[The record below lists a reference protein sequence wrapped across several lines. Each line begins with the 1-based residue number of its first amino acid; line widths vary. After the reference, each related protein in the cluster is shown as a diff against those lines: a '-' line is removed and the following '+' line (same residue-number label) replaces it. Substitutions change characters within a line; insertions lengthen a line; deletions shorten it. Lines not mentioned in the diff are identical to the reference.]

1 MEEFDAVHLKLEKG
15 VYLVEASAG
24 TGKTYAIAMLVLR
37 FVAELGLEIDHILIV
52 TFTRAATAELRA
64 RVRQRLVDG
73 WLILSGES
81 ADADATLT
89 AWAQT
94 IPDAKRTEARI
105 RLKLALANIDQA
117 AVFTIHSFCQRML
130 REHALESSQPFDSE
144 LLTDTGAVVQEVV
157 DDFWRENLYSVS
169 NLAGSILREVAGT
182 PEELLKTVSQAK
194 GKGTLLPETM
204 PPFAEA
210 EDTLNAAVADFCEWW
225 AEHGEELCDQYAKDE
240 KAGLFNKKLKD
251 GWPVLL
257 DGLAQMRAGTGA
269 PEDLSIL
276 DPEVLTE
283 PDSGLLQK
291 VKLRKLG
298 KEGFCESR
306 IFPPPETLKAL
317 IEALGTLKLSCRWQ
331 LAGTL
336 RKEVRR
342 RMGRTGSLSYD
353 DLIHNVVASLKS
365 DGGALLQE
373 SLAQRFGAAL
383 IDEFQDTDSDQY
395 YIFSRLF
402 VDGKHLLFLIGD
414 PKQAIYSFRGADIHS
429 YFQARSSAD
438 YQLTLKKNYRS
449 HPRMVEGINQLFK
462 GREKPFLYEEE
473 KLPFYPVQALKET
486 EIAGFSGPDVE
497 EASGLE
503 YWVLPEPENGKR
515 WSSGKAQD
523 CICAHLVAE
532 ISHLLTDDRWNI
544 SNNGENRPLVPQDIA
559 ILVRKNSVA
568 ADYVNALANA
578 GIPAV
583 TLSRDSVYASEECR
597 ELLLL
602 LQAIL
607 EPSRQRQFKAGL
619 ALRWFGM
626 NGQELRA
633 VCEDEDVFGAW
644 RVRMAEYQ
652 RQWREE
658 SFFAM
663 MVCLLREEE
672 VYHRLI
678 TQRRGERIISNIQQ
692 LLSLARDE
700 AEDRRLGPLELF
712 QWLRRRR
719 EDESREEAELLL
731 ESDEAAVQVVTMH
744 KAKGLEYGIVFCP
757 DLWRPIDLL
766 KSETNQIV
774 VWDGGDMVLD
784 LGSKEF
790 DRHREMARW
799 ENQAEALRLLYVAVT
814 RAKLRCYVVWADC
827 SAKGRAL
834 DSFLSPLS
842 WLLFGLRQNANGR
855 VTPLARDEQLRIL
868 QQAADGSGTG
878 LRELE
883 NVPPQSVK
891 TSPGGNKKLSVR
903 EVSRKLVTDWQRSS
917 FSSLS
922 RLSDYEH
929 EGSSETAGEEGN
941 TASIPLTGL
950 PAGPHFGNLIHG
962 LLEEHSF
969 SELSQIEKNEKFV
982 KRCHELSRR
991 FGVQVETEKLALLL
1005 RNVMQGSLT
1014 PPEAA
1019 GECFSLAQI
1028 ADTVCLKEM
1037 EFYMNLGHCE
1047 AADLGSLLAADPAV
1061 TSLRPHALEGCL
1073 TGFIDLLC
1081 EYDGRYYLLDYKSNY
1096 LGDRLA
1102 DYEGESLCGAMRAHN
1117 YGLQYWIYTLVLHRW
1132 LGRRI
1137 ENYNYAQH
1145 FGGVFY
1151 LFVRGMTPGGT
1162 GGIYTARPDEKLL
1175 REFDRIT
1182 GK

>member
-1 MEEFDAVHLKLEKG
+1 MEDFDAVHLKLEKG

-81 ADADATLT
+81 TDADATLT

-94 IPDAKRTEARI
+94 IPEEKRTEARI
-105 RLKLALANIDQA
+105 RLKLAIANIDQA
-117 AVFTIHSFCQRML
+117 AIFTIHSFCQRML
-130 REHALESSQPFDSE
+130 REHALESSQPFNSE
-144 LLTDTGAVVQEVV
+144 LLSDTKAVVQEVV
-157 DDFWRENLYSVS
+157 DDFWRENLYPVS
-169 NLAGSILREVAGT
+169 TLAGSILREVAGT

-194 GKGTLLPETM
+194 GKGRLLPEAV

-210 EDTLNAAVADFCEWW
+210 EDALNAAVADFSQWW
-225 AEHGEELCDQYAKDE
+225 DEHGEALRDQYAKDDE
-240 KAGLFNKKLKD
+240 AGWFNKKLKE
-251 GWPVLL
+251 GWPALM
-257 DGLAQMRAGTGA
+257 DGLAKMCAGIGV
-269 PEDLSIL
+269 PEDLSLL
-276 DPEVLTE
+276 DSEFLTDL
-283 PDSGLLQK
+283 DSGLLKK
-291 VKLRKLG
+291 VKLKKLG
-298 KEGFCESR
+298 REGFCKGR
-306 IFPPPETLKAL
+306 IFPPQEIFKPLAD
-317 IEALGTLKLSCRWQ
+317 ALGTLKLSCRCQ

-336 RKEVRR
+336 REEVRR

-353 DLIHNVVASLKS
+353 DLIHNVAAGLKG
-365 DGGALLQE
+365 DGGELLQQ
-373 SLAQRFGAAL
+373 SLAERFGAAL

-395 YIFSRLF
+395 YIFKRLF
-402 VDGKHLLFLIGD
+402 VDGNHILFLIGD

-429 YFQARSSAD
+429 YFQARSSAS

-449 HPRMVEGINQLFK
+449 HPRMVEGVNQLFK

-473 KLPFYPVQALKET
+473 DLPFFPVTTLE
-486 EIAGFSGPDVE
+486 ESESAGLAGPDAE

-503 YWVLPEPENGKR
+503 YWVLPEPESGKR
-515 WSSGKAQD
+515 WSSRKAQD
-523 CICAHLVAE
+523 CICAHVVAE
-532 ISHLLTDDRWNI
+532 ISHLLTDRWSI
-544 SNNGENRPLVPQDIA
+544 TDKGVNRFLAPQDIA
-559 ILVRKNSVA
+559 ILVRTNSVA
-568 ADYVNALANA
+568 ADYVDALANA

-583 TLSRDSVYASEECR
+583 TLSRDSVYASKECR

-602 LQAIL
+602 MQAIL
-607 EPSRQRQFKAGL
+607 EPSNQRQFKAGL
-619 ALRWFGM
+619 ALHWFGM
-626 NGQELRA
+626 SGQELRA
-633 VCEDEDVFGAW
+633 VCEDEERFGAW
-644 RVRMAEYQ
+644 RERMAEYQ

-658 SFFAM
+658 SFFVM
-663 MVCLLREEE
+663 MVRLLREEK
-672 VYHRLI
+672 VFHRLVAR
-678 TQRRGERIISNIQQ
+678 RRGERIISNIQQ

-700 AEDRRLGPLELF
+700 AEDRRLGPFELL

-719 EDESREEAELLL
+719 EEEKREEAELLL

-757 DLWRPIDLL
+757 DLWRPIDML
-766 KSETNQIV
+766 KSETNQLV
-774 VWDGGDMVLD
+774 VWDGSDMVID
-784 LGSKEF
+784 LGSNEF
-790 DRHREMARW
+790 EKHREMARW

-827 SAKGRAL
+827 SASGRAL

-842 WLLFGLRQNANGR
+842 WLLFGVRQNDDGR
-855 VTPLARDEQLRIL
+855 VTPLTREEQLELL
-868 QQAADGSGTG
+868 QKAAAGSSTG

-883 NVPPQSVK
+883 SDPPQPEGTLPV
-891 TSPGGNKKLSVR
+891 GHKKLSVR
-903 EVSRKLVTDWQRSS
+903 EVSRNLVTDWQRSS

-929 EGSSETAGEEGN
+929 EGSNETAGEGGD
-941 TASIPLTGL
+941 TAAIPLTGL
-950 PAGPHFGNLIHG
+950 PAGPHFGNLVHG

-969 SELSQIEKNEKFV
+969 SMLSRIEKNEEFTA
-982 KRCHELSRR
+982 RCHELSRR
-991 FGVQVETEKLALLL
+991 FGAEVETEKLALLL
-1005 RNVMQGSLT
+1005 QNVVQGSLI
-1014 PPEAA
+1014 PPGAA
-1019 GECFSLAQI
+1019 GDCFSLAQI
-1028 ADTVCLKEM
+1028 ADTACLKEM
-1037 EFYMNLGHCE
+1037 EFYMSLGHCE
-1047 AADLGSLLAADPAV
+1047 AADLGTLLGADPAV
-1061 TSLRPHALEGCL
+1061 TSLRPHSLEGYL

-1081 EYDGRYYLLDYKSNY
+1081 EHDGRYYLLDYKSNH

-1102 DYEGESLCGAMRAHN
+1102 DYEGESLLGAMRAHN

-1162 GGIYTARPDEKLL
+1162 GGIYTTRPDEKLL

-1182 GK
+1182 GE

>member
-89 AWAQT
+89 AWAKT
-94 IPDAKRTEARI
+94 ISDAQRTEARI
-105 RLKLALANIDQA
+105 RLKLAIANIDQA
-117 AVFTIHSFCQRML
+117 AIFTIHSFCQRML
-130 REHALESSQPFDSE
+130 QEHALESSQPFDSE
-144 LLTDTGAVVQEVV
+144 LLSDTGVVVQEVV
-157 DDFWRENLYSVS
+157 DDFWRENLYCVS
-169 NLAGSILREVAGT
+169 NLAGSILRKVAGT
-182 PEELLKTVSQAK
+182 PEELLRTVSRAQ
-194 GKGTLLPETM
+194 GGGRLLPETV
-204 PPFAEA
+204 PPFAEVEEA
-210 EDTLNAAVADFCEWW
+210 LNAAVADFSEWW
-225 AEHGEELCDQYAKDE
+225 DGHGEELCDQYAKDE
-240 KAGLFNKKLKD
+240 EAGWFNKKLKD
-251 GWPVLL
+251 GWPALL
-257 DGLAQMRAGTGA
+257 DGLAQMCAGTGA
-269 PEDLSIL
+269 PEDLSLL
-276 DPEVLTE
+276 DPEVLT
-283 PDSGLLQK
+283 DLDAGWLKK

-298 KEGFCESR
+298 QESFREGR
-306 IFPPPETLKAL
+306 IFPPQKTLKAL
-317 IEALGTLKLSCRWQ
+317 ADGLGTLKLSFRCQ

-353 DLIHNVVASLKS
+353 DLIHNVAAGLKG
-365 DGGALLQE
+365 DGGELLQQC
-373 SLAQRFGAAL
+373 LAQRFGAAL

-395 YIFSRLF
+395 YIFKRLF
-402 VDGKHLLFLIGD
+402 IDGNHLLFLIGD

-429 YFQARSSAD
+429 YFQARSNAN

-449 HPRMVEGINQLFK
+449 HPRMVEAVNQLFQ
-462 GREKPFLYEEE
+462 GREEPFLYEEE
-473 KLPFYPVQALKET
+473 KLPFCPVTALKES
-486 EIAGFSGPDVE
+486 ESAGLAGPDVE

-503 YWVLPEPENGKR
+503 YWVLPELENEKR
-515 WSSGKAQD
+515 WTSGKAQD
-523 CICAHLVAE
+523 CIRAHVVAE
-532 ISHLLTDDRWNI
+532 ISHLLTDRWNI
-544 SNNGENRPLVPQDIA
+544 TDKGKKHSLVPQDIA
-559 ILVRKNSVA
+559 ILVRTNNVA
-568 ADYVNALANA
+568 AGYVNALANA

-602 LQAIL
+602 MQAIL
-607 EPSRQRQFKAGL
+607 VPSNQRQFKAGL
-619 ALRWFGM
+619 ALPWFGM
-626 NGQELRA
+626 SGQELRA
-633 VCEDEDVFGAW
+633 VCEDETLFGAW

-658 SFFAM
+658 SFFTM
-663 MVCLLREEE
+663 MVCLLREEK
-672 VYHRLI
+672 VYHRLVVR
-678 TQRRGERIISNIQQ
+678 RRGERTVSNIQQ

-700 AEDRRLGPLELF
+700 AEERRLGPFELL

-719 EDESREEAELLL
+719 EEENKEESELLL

-744 KAKGLEYGIVFCP
+744 KAKGLEYGVVFCP

-766 KSETNQIV
+766 KSETNQLV
-774 VWDGGDMVLD
+774 VWDGSDMVID
-784 LGSKEF
+784 LGSNEF

-814 RAKLRCYVVWADC
+814 RAKLRCYIVWADC
-827 SAKGRAL
+827 SASGRAL

-842 WLLFGLRQNANGR
+842 WLLFGVRQNDDGR
-855 VTPLARDEQLRIL
+855 VTPLAREEQLQLL
-868 QQAADGSGTG
+868 QQAVVGSGTG
-878 LRELE
+878 LREME
-883 NVPPQSVK
+883 SEPPQPVRMLSA
-891 TSPGGNKKLSVR
+891 GDKKLSGL
-903 EVSRKLVTDWQRSS
+903 EVSRNLVTDWQRSS

-929 EGSSETAGEEGN
+929 EGSSETAEEGKE

-969 SELSQIEKNEKFV
+969 SVLSKIEKSEKFV
-982 KRCHELSRR
+982 ARCHALCRR
-991 FGVQVETEKLALLL
+991 FGAQVETENLAVLLQ
-1005 RNVMQGSLT
+1005 NVVQGSLT
-1014 PPEAA
+1014 PPGAA
-1019 GECFSLAQI
+1019 GAPFSLAQI
-1028 ADTVCLKEM
+1028 ADPACLKEM
-1037 EFYMNLGHCE
+1037 EFYMSLGHCE

-1061 TSLRPHALEGCL
+1061 TSLKPHALEGYL
-1073 TGFIDLLC
+1073 TGFIDLIC
-1081 EYDGRYYLLDYKSNY
+1081 EHDGRYYLLDYKSNY

-1102 DYEGESLCGAMRAHN
+1102 DYEEESLFGAMRAHN

-1162 GGIYTARPDEKLL
+1162 GGIYTAKPDEKLL
-1175 REFDRIT
+1175 REFDRMT